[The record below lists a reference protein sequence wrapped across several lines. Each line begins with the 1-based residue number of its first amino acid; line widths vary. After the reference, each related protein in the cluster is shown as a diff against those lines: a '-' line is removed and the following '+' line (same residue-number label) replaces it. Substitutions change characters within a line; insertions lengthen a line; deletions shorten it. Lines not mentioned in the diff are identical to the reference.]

1 MERNHAPR
9 PAGEL
14 INAVGHLSLKQLE
27 VFHVIQENPGGIQVA
42 EIGKTLG
49 MHPNTVRGHLEELMS
64 AGVVSR
70 RVAPGTGRGRPSH
83 IYTARVART
92 NLASHS
98 MIALVEVLASTLAD
112 QDTDSAKRLGRQW
125 AERVNTRRHD
135 NLRVDLDTAERHTC
149 QTLREM
155 GFDPAPRPD
164 AATAKVREVGLN
176 ACPFIAEVGTRPAPV
191 VCALHGGFLDQGAG
205 DVKVQLIPHDRPGQ
219 CGARLTKRE
228 G

>member
-14 INAVGHLSLKQLE
+14 LNAVGHLSLKQLE
-27 VFHVIQENPGGIQVA
+27 VFHVIQENPDGIQVA
-42 EIGKTLG
+42 EIGKALG
-49 MHPNTVRGHLEELMS
+49 MHPNTVRGHLEELLS

-135 NLRVDLDTAERHTC
+135 NLRVDLDTAERTHARPCARWALTRRRA
-149 QTLREM
+149 QTPPPPRCARW
-155 GFDPAPRPD
+155 GSTPAPSSPKW
-164 AATAKVREVGLN
+164 A
-176 ACPFIAEVGTRPAPV
+176 PAPPQW
-191 VCALHGGFLDQGAG
+191 CARCTRASW
-205 DVKVQLIPHDRPGQ
+205 IRAP
-219 CGARLTKRE
+219 AT
-228 G
+228 

>member
-14 INAVGHLSLKQLE
+14 LNAVGHLSLKQLE
-27 VFHVIQENPGGIQVA
+27 VFHVIQENPDGIQVA
-42 EIGKTLG
+42 EIGKALG

-125 AERVNTRRHD
+125 APPRSATRARPCARWASTRR
-135 NLRVDLDTAERHTC
+135 RA
-149 QTLREM
+149 QTPPPPRCARW
-155 GFDPAPRPD
+155 GSTPAPSSPKW
-164 AATAKVREVGLN
+164 A
-176 ACPFIAEVGTRPAPV
+176 PAPPQW
-191 VCALHGGFLDQGAG
+191 CARCTAAFWTRA
-205 DVKVQLIPHDRPGQ
+205 P
-219 CGARLTKRE
+219 AT
-228 G
+228 